1 MTSARKHKLQIQLH
15 VQALKPRNPLVALT
29 RVRKAGKH
37 EATGKAERQR
47 GKRELKRELG
57 RGN

>member
-1 MTSARKHKLQIQLH
+1 MTSARKHKLQL
-15 VQALKPRNPLVALT
+15 QALKPRNPLVALT